1 MFENLWR
8 HDVGKTL
15 TREYTC
21 SCQSEAV
28 PAQDVCDREVL
39 STGCVMESYAFI
51 VYLEGCRN
59 VTEDKQKVK
68 KTKIFSTRSSLGHAR
83 VTSENDAKMMRSLPM
98 HMHTTQF

>member
-1 MFENLWR
+1 MLENLW
-8 HDVGKTL
+8 L
-15 TREYTC
+15 ENIY
-21 SCQSEAV
+21 V
-28 PAQDVCDREVL
+28 PLSQKPFRLDVCDREVL